1 MAVRTSKFRHI
12 FGDRNVKSY
21 NGVPISKNAHEQD
34 FCSVNPKFVAV
45 VAEQIGGG
53 AFFVMKTD
61 KIGGIDPASCKIS
74 KHNGAVYDIRLIFKA
89 IFNVSFNYLT
99 FLISQII
106 FHKSTIF
113 LVDQ

>member
-61 KIGGIDPASCKIS
+61 RIGGIDASSCKIS
-74 KHNGAVYDIRLIFKA
+74 KHNGAVYDIRYR
-89 IFNVSFNYLT
+89 V
-99 FLISQII
+99 
-106 FHKSTIF
+106 FH
-113 LVDQ
+113 VR